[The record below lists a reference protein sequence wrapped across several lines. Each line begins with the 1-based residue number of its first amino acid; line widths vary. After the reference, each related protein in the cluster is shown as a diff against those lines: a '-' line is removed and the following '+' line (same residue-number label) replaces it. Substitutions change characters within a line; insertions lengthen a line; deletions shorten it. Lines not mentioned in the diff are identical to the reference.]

1 MLYENDVDFGKL
13 VLVDPNECVTEEPL
27 PSQRIAP
34 EKLAHLSSTQQ
45 QQLLKLL
52 DKYPDVFSDKPGL
65 CSVVQHEIK
74 LLPGFTPKRLRAYRV
89 PQHYKE
95 VNRQVTELLQRG
107 FIEPS
112 TSPQASPLVVVLKQP
127 DAAGTRKLRLAVDFR
142 WVNKYTEP
150 SVPNVGDIGEL
161 IQAVGNSRFIS
172 IFDANSGY
180 HQTLVKESDRWL
192 TSFVCELG
200 QFQ

>member
-1 MLYENDVDFGKL
+1 M
-13 VLVDPNECVTEEPL
+13 L
-27 PSQRIAP
+27 PSQRILP
-34 EKLAHLSSTQQ
+34 SKLVHLSCTQQ
-45 QQLLKLL
+45 NQLLSLL

-65 CSVVQHEIK
+65 CSTVEHEIK
-74 LLPGFTPKRLRAYRV
+74 LLPDFTPKRLRAYRV
-89 PQHYKE
+89 PQQYKEE
-95 VNRQVTELLQRG
+95 VNRQIAELLQRG
-107 FIEPS
+107 FIELS

-150 SVPNVGDIGEL
+150 TVSNIGDMNEL

-180 HQTLVKESDRWL
+180 HQTIVKESDRWL
-192 TSFVCELG
+192 TSFVCDLG
-200 QFQ
+200 QF